1 MTDPDANDWY
11 MTVTETAN
19 FFGVHTKT
27 IIRWAKL
34 GKLPYAKTP
43 GGHHRF
49 PLSQAL
55 RIKQENTT
63 ALREESR

>member
-1 MTDPDANDWY
+1 
-11 MTVTETAN
+11 VTETAN

-63 ALREESR
+63 ALRSE

>member
-1 MTDPDANDWY
+1 MSQPDPTDWY
-11 MTVTETAN
+11 LTVTETARL
-19 FFGVHTKT
+19 FGVNKKT

-34 GKLPYAKTP
+34 GKLPYSLTP

-55 RIKQENTT
+55 RIRSQNEGT
-63 ALREESR
+63 